1 MVEDKIAV
9 VVKSR
14 AASLAL
20 ASILCFIP
28 GAWPSAAGQSA
39 PPAVSSAAAADF
51 VLGNNEFALA
61 LYARVAAGK
70 KGNVFFSPYSVSSA
84 LAMAYAGAR
93 GQTARQ
99 MADVLR
105 FAPGSQSLPEEF
117 AELNRSLDGRRG
129 KIKLVVANALWG
141 QKGFS
146 FRRDFLALSR
156 RYYGAGLREL
166 DFRKGAPKAS
176 AAINAWARKAT
187 AGKIKDLVAP
197 GALDAS
203 TRLVLTDAVCFKAAW
218 ESPFEKRLT
227 KKRAFYTADGGRV
240 EAPFMGETGLFAY
253 AETPTLQILA
263 LPYSG
268 GLSMIVILPR
278 AQNGLAALEKNL
290 SAENVLGL
298 IGVMSRRRIEVLL
311 PKFKFASGFGL
322 VPVLKAMG
330 MAEAFAP
337 PASGKGA
344 DFSGMDGRR
353 DLWISDVIHKAYI
366 DVNEQGTE
374 AAAAT
379 AATMRATAIFSPGPP
394 AVFRADHP
402 FIFLIRDNV
411 SGSILFLGKIAD
423 PSR

>member
-1 MVEDKIAV
+1 MAENKIA

-14 AASLAL
+14 ATGLAL
-20 ASILCFIP
+20 AAILILIP
-28 GAWPSAAGQSA
+28 AIR
-39 PPAVSSAAAADF
+39 SSADAAADF

-70 KGNVFFSPYSVSSA
+70 TGNVFFSPYSVSSA

-99 MADVLR
+99 MAEALR
-105 FAPGSQSLPEEF
+105 FAPEDQSLPEEF

-141 QKGFS
+141 QEGFS
-146 FRRDFLALSR
+146 FRRDFLELTR
-156 RYYGAGLREL
+156 RYYGAGLRTL
-166 DFRKGAPKAS
+166 NFRKDAAKAS
-176 AAINAWARKAT
+176 AAINAWVDKAT
-187 AGKIKDLVAP
+187 AGRIKNLIAP

-203 TRLVLTDAVCFKAAW
+203 TRLVLTNAVYFKAAW
-218 ESPFEKRLT
+218 AFPFQERLT
-227 KKRAFYTADGGRV
+227 KKGTFHTAAGGRV
-240 EAPFMGETGLFAY
+240 QSPFMSETGRFAY
-253 AETPTLQILA
+253 AETPTLQALA

-278 AQNGLAALEKNL
+278 TQDGLAALEKNL

-298 IGVMSRRRIEVLL
+298 IGVLARRRVEVLL
-311 PKFKFASGFGL
+311 PKFKFSSGFGL
-322 VPVLKAMG
+322 IPVLKTMG
-330 MAEAFAP
+330 MADAFAP
-337 PASGKGA
+337 PASGAGA
-344 DFSGMDGRR
+344 DFSGMDDRR
-353 DLWISDVIHKAYI
+353 DLWISGVIHKAYI

-379 AATMRATAIFSPGPP
+379 AVTMRATAVFSPGPP

-402 FIFLIRDNV
+402 FIFLIRDDA
-411 SGSILFLGKIAD
+411 SGAILFLGKIAD